1 MIIEFDCRTFKLDV
15 DLHLWKEVK
24 INVNR
29 VKFQIVSIEEF
40 EKYRSVGN
48 D

>member
-1 MIIEFDCRTFKLDV
+1 MIIEFDCRTFKLNV
-15 DLHLWKEVK
+15 DLHLWEEVK
-24 INVNR
+24 IVNR

>member
-1 MIIEFDCRTFKLDV
+1 MVIEFKCKLFKLDV
-15 DLHLWKEVK
+15 DLYLWEEVK
-24 INVNR
+24 IVKQ

>member
-15 DLHLWKEVK
+15 DLHLWEEVE
-24 INVNR
+24 IVNR